1 MKMYGPIAVDLPHR
15 LFGTLNV
22 VTHGHP
28 KTQDKE
34 FRRIIRGLSG
44 LSGDDI
50 RSLPEPPDKNH
61 DVWELNIDL
70 EWEYL
75 HKLLEG

>member
-22 VTHGHP
+22 VTHGDP
-28 KTQDKE
+28 KTQHE
-34 FRRIIRGLSG
+34 EIRRIIRGISG
-44 LSGDDI
+44 LSGVDI
-50 RSLPEPPDKNH
+50 RSLPEPPHEGPIWD
-61 DVWELNIDL
+61 LNIDL